1 MNMRKVLFTTA
12 VMLTLAG
19 CSQSETRV
27 VDDKLHSL
35 VIGKSTQA
43 EILKSMGNPTTTT
56 VNVGGSQTLVYSEE
70 KRQKKQ
76 AGGES
81 VQSRVVVLD
90 IGADGLLSGISKTES
105 SIETGSNVK

>member
-1 MNMRKVLFTTA
+1 MNMKKVLCTTA

-19 CSQSETRV
+19 CSKSETRV

-35 VIGKSTQA
+35 VLGKSTQA
-43 EILKSMGNPTTTT
+43 EVLKSMGNPTTSTM
-56 VNVGGSQTLVYSEE
+56 NVGGSQTLVYSEE

-81 VQSRVVVLD
+81 VQSKVVVLE
-90 IGADGLLSGISKTES
+90 IGADGVLTGISKTES
-105 SIETGSNVK
+105 SIETSSDGK